1 VHKDIGWNPL
11 TRATLRVLSETQNNV
26 HFILMGVKAQKYRGC
41 IDAQKNIVSHT
52 FHPQA
57 RGLKHKFID
66 GFNAIPNN
74 PLL

>member
-1 VHKDIGWNPL
+1 
-11 TRATLRVLSETQNNV
+11 
-26 HFILMGVKAQKYRGC
+26 
-41 IDAQKNIVSHT
+41 VSHT

-74 PLL
+74 PLLWNTK